1 MRLHVRTF
9 AHLHAR
15 LLRVAQLGG
24 ANRAAARVDL
34 APRDHPAQRKGWAVV
49 APAAITVAATTRA
62 ARRGCLVGAVG
73 LAALATRADSPTDEG
88 AARRVAAP
96 GRVVALLLQLDDAI
110 AAGGGGG
117 GALTV
122 RVARAGAA
130 RRVEARPTDLH
141 VHVCTCM
148 CMCVCVHVCTCV
160 HVCACVCVCV
170 YVVYMCICVYA
181 VRRVVARP
189 TDLRTCMCAHAH
201 SMRCAGE
208 LCACTTTHESRHGL
222 PTSRYAWAP

>member
-1 MRLHVRTF
+1 MHVRVYMHVPSARTLHTCMQDAYAREGVYAF
-9 AHLHAR
+9 ACEDLAHLHAR
-15 LLRVAQLGG
+15 LLRVARLSG

-49 APAAITVAATTRA
+49 APAAITVAAAVRA

-130 RRVEARPTDLH
+130 RRVEARPTDL
-141 VHVCTCM
+141 CM
-148 CMCVCVHVCTCV
+148 
-160 HVCACVCVCV
+160 
-170 YVVYMCICVYA
+170 
-181 VRRVVARP
+181 
-189 TDLRTCMCAHAH
+189 
-201 SMRCAGE
+201 
-208 LCACTTTHESRHGL
+208 
-222 PTSRYAWAP
+222 